1 MSHSTTLSRLQKM
14 NEKQEQLIKAFK
26 ALLKE
31 ERFGSQAEIV
41 SALQDLGFDNINQSK
56 VSRMLSKFGAVRTRN
71 AKMEMVYCLPVE
83 LGVPTSS
90 SQLKN
95 LVLDVDHNS
104 ALIVIHTSPG
114 AAQLIARMLDSLGKA
129 EGILGTIAGDDTIFI
144 TPTKDTPIET
154 LFQSVLDLFEQYV

>member
-1 MSHSTTLSRLQKM
+1 MRSSD
-14 NEKQEQLIKAFK
+14 KQEQLIRAFK

-31 ERFGSQAEIV
+31 EKFSSQGEIV
-41 SALQDLGFDNINQSK
+41 QALSDLGFRNINQSK
-56 VSRMLSKFGAVRTRN
+56 VSRMLTKFGAVRTRN

-83 LGVPTSS
+83 LGVPTTSS
-90 SQLKN
+90 PLKN
-95 LVLDVDHNS
+95 LVLDIDYNS

-144 TPTKDTPIET
+144 TPTRDTPIED
-154 LFQSVLDLFEQYV
+154 LFTAVLDLFEQHAA